1 MRVMITRGKDCR
13 PNGWIDYDI
22 GVGKQ
27 RKTKTKKNDPD
38 AVRKAILYHFC
49 RLQLP
54 GISLSP
60 AQFENQLQR
69 AYQVYH
75 AKEGTAAL
83 WARFL
88 DNLHFLDWYLAS
100 ACLEGDPRAWE
111 YLFAARAGRSDCLLI
126 DALRARAARLYPR
139 DEERQENAV
148 TDFWGVLLVSQSP
161 DSPPILARHDGQ
173 RPLVPWLIR
182 VFQNWHVSKLR
193 NRHESHPFPEC
204 DVTLPLPQEEDGRW
218 HDVFRSAARESFKEF
233 TENEILI
240 LGLRLRYRMSQRE
253 VAALLGVHEGTIS
266 RQTTQLRDRCLEAI
280 GRRLVEEGWTG
291 DDLSGLVLN
300 EMGSLLMDEPRL
312 AANQLARLLARRG
325 RGLPKDP
332 GRE

>member
-1 MRVMITRGKDCR
+1 VS
-13 PNGWIDYDI
+13 
-22 GVGKQ
+22 KQ
-27 RKTKTKKNDPD
+27 RKTKIKKSDPED
-38 AVRKAILYHFC
+38 ARKALLYHFC
-49 RLQLP
+49 RIHLP
-54 GISLSP
+54 GISLNP
-60 AQFENQLQR
+60 TQFESQLQR
-69 AYQVYH
+69 AYQVYC
-75 AKEGTAAL
+75 AKEAVSAS
-83 WARFL
+83 WARFF
-88 DNLHFLDWYLAS
+88 DSLHILDWYLAS
-100 ACLEGDPRAWE
+100 ACLEGDPRAWQ

-148 TDFWGVLLVSQSP
+148 TEFWGVLLVSQPP
-161 DSPPILARHDGQ
+161 DSPAILARHDGQ

-193 NRHESHPFPEC
+193 HRHEIHPFPESE
-204 DVTLPLPQEEDGRW
+204 VTLPLPQEGDGRW
-218 HDVFRSAARESFKEF
+218 HDIFRSAARESFKEF

-280 GRRLVEEGWTG
+280 GRKLVEEGWTG
-291 DDLSGLVLN
+291 EDLSGLVLN

-312 AANQLARLLARRG
+312 SADQLARLLARRG
-325 RGLPKDP
+325 RGLPKDA
-332 GRE
+332 GCDD